1 MKVATVSLLLVAGA
15 RCCPDGW
22 FQVAGSCYRSSP
34 DRLTW
39 YQAQEVGGTNTVAGL
54 GNTWWQDY
62 WAQGGYLAELTSR
75 EEELAVNEVISHEDH
90 FWLGLNDV
98 AQEGGAHGSGDSFIL
113 NTLDI
118 VPASGRFMWAES
130 HQVVE
135 YSNWNSGEPNNFFG
149 VEDCVFKVTTEPLTP
164 HNLCSESR

>member
-1 MKVATVSLLLVAGA
+1 ML
-15 RCCPDGW
+15 
-22 FQVAGSCYRSSP
+22 GSVTP
-34 DRLTW
+34 VL
-39 YQAQEVGGTNTVAGL
+39 
-54 GNTWWQDY
+54 NTWWQDC

-98 AQEGGAHGSGDSFIL
+98 AQEGGAHGSGDSFRL
-113 NTLDI
+113 NTLAI

-130 HQVVE
+130 HQVLE

-149 VEDCVFKVTTEPLTP
+149 IEDCVFKVKADPLTP
-164 HNLCSESR
+164 HNPCSESR